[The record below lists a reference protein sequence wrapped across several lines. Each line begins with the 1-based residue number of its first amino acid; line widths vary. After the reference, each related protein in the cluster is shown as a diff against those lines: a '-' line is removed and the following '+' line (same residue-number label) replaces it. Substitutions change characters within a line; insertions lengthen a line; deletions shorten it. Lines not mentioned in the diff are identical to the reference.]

1 MKFKN
6 IISLVLMILIL
17 STGTVNA
24 YALNTG
30 FSTDSMTLESQK
42 NFLSNIQ
49 LLLITEEPEKNSI
62 QCFDVNYNEMI
73 AIGSENS
80 TKKTIS
86 VYNSSG
92 NFQYGY
98 QFTCEGSFAVEWDS
112 DNLII
117 YFVRSDIAALFD
129 PNGNNLEMKAI
140 QDTVENNNYWNHS
153 VNSIQRTVNGNQYC
167 LKNNMG
173 IFNVF
178 ASSYSQLIKTDI
190 NGNTMIFY
198 DFSREYTVKFII
210 EFISLTLF
218 IILVITVVIL
228 QFIKQ
233 KKGIKS

>member
-1 MKFKN
+1 MKKGN
-6 IISLVLMILIL
+6 IFFIMCIILITL
-17 STGTVNA
+17 LFCGSKNA
-24 YALNTG
+24 MSMNTG

-49 LLLITEEPEKNSI
+49 LLLITEEPKKNSI

-80 TKKTIS
+80 TEKTIS

-98 QFTCEGSFAVEWDS
+98 QFTCDGKFAVEWDN

-129 PNGNNLEMKAI
+129 PNGNNLELRKI
-140 QDTVENNNYWNHS
+140 QDTIENNNYWNHS
-153 VNSIQRTVNGNQYC
+153 VNSTQRTVNGNQYC
-167 LKNNMG
+167 LKNNIG

-178 ASSYSQLIKTDI
+178 ASSYSQLIKTNI

-198 DFSREYTVKFII
+198 DFSREYIVKFII
-210 EFISLTLF
+210 GFISLTLF
-218 IILVITVVIL
+218 IILVVTVIIL

-233 KKGIKS
+233 NKLH